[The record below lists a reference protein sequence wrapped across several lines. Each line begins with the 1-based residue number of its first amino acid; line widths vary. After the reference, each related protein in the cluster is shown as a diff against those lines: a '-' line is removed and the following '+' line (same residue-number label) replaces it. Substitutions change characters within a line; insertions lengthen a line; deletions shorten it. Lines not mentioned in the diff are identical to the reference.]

1 MPKRTL
7 RGIVSS
13 TSGDKTAV
21 VRVTTRKRHPL
32 YGKQFTRSKKYYVHD
47 PENKAT
53 VGDLVSF
60 IETPPISKLKRW
72 TLGDIIDASTEEHLS

>member
-7 RGIVSS
+7 RGTVSS

-21 VRVTTRKRHPL
+21 VKVTTRKRHPL
-32 YGKQFTRSKKYYVHD
+32 YRKQYTRSKKYYVHD
-47 PENKAT
+47 PENTAK
-53 VGDLVSF
+53 VGDVVSF

-72 TLGDIIDASTEEHLS
+72 SLGEVLEASTEDQS